1 MRVLERFCS
10 FEMCLDIEYFVR
22 RETWSFGIS
31 ENSAFGHFKCEFDCG
46 MESVSETNE
55 IADFLFAWSPYWK
68 DVVKEP

>member
-55 IADFLFAWSPYWK
+55 IADFLFA
-68 DVVKEP
+68 